1 MDLNPLLVSIGA
13 TIALVLLVIFFL
25 LSRIKVAGP
34 NEAFIVTG
42 RKGQPV
48 TNPETGEITTDLSGQ
63 KVVMGASTFVVP
75 FVQRLELLEL
85 SSRQISVQVGSAV
98 SSNGIRCSLEGVAIV
113 KVGGT
118 EDAVRAAAQR
128 FLGQQADVDRF
139 TTEVLAGS
147 LRSIV
152 GRLTIEEIIR
162 DRAAFAREVSEE
174 AEVSLTNQGLVL
186 DTFQLQDIQ
195 AEGNYI
201 ADLGRPEAAR
211 AEKDAKIAEAV
222 AQRESEQARLQAE
235 EEVAEAQRQLALRV
249 AQIKAET
256 DHAEAE
262 AAAAGPKSK
271 AAQDREILAA
281 QQEVAEEQASLKERE
296 LDTEVRKPADAQRYA
311 VEQAAEGRKSASIR
325 DAEARRESTIAAA
338 TAKAEEDRLIGAGE
352 RQRREEL
359 AKAREIEG
367 RSEGEA
373 EKARREA
380 LAEAVRVEG
389 EAEASAILARGD
401 AEAQAMEKKAAAYE
415 QYGDAAIIDLLATV
429 LPEVVGRAAE
439 PLSAID
445 KLTVISTDGASQ
457 LTKNVS
463 TNVAQGLQLASDLT
477 GVDLMTLFSQLAN
490 RTTGAAPAPAAP
502 ASKPAR
508 KESRTAVIDGNVI
521 DGNATDNTPTP
532 PSPPPATPNA

>member
-1 MDLNPLLVSIGA
+1 MNLVLIAAASVVGLLV
-13 TIALVLLVIFFL
+13 LVVAYL

-48 TNPETGEITTDLSGQ
+48 TNPETGEVTTDLSGQ
-63 KVVMGASTFVVP
+63 KVVMGASVFVVP
-75 FVQRLELLEL
+75 FVQRLESLDL
-85 SSRQISVQVGSAV
+85 SSRQISIHVGSAV

-118 EDAVRAAAQR
+118 EDAIRAAGQR
-128 FLGQQADVDRF
+128 FLGQQDEVNLF

-195 AEGNYI
+195 AEGSYI
-201 ADLGRPEAAR
+201 QDLGRPEAAR
-211 AEKDAKIAEAV
+211 AEKEAKIAEAV

-235 EEVAEAQRQLALRV
+235 EEVAEAQRTLALRV

-256 DHAEAE
+256 DAAEAE
-262 AAAAGPKSK
+262 AAAAGPRSK
-271 AAQDREILAA
+271 AAQDREVLAA

-296 LDTEVRKPADAQRYA
+296 LDTEIRKPADAQRYA
-311 VEQAAEGRKSASIR
+311 VEQEAEGRKSAAIR
-325 DAEARRESTIAAA
+325 DAEARREATIAAA

-367 RSEGEA
+367 RAEGGA

-389 EAEASAILARGD
+389 DAQAAAIRATGEAEAD
-401 AEAQAMEKKAAAYE
+401 AMEKKAQAYE
-415 QYGDAAIIDLLATV
+415 QYGDAAIIDLLAKA
-429 LPEVVGRAAE
+429 LPEVVAKAAE
-439 PLSAID
+439 PMSNID

-457 LTKNVS
+457 LTKTVSSNV
-463 TNVAQGLQLASDLT
+463 TEGLQLASDLT
-477 GVDLMTLFSQLAN
+477 GVDLTALFSQLAN
-490 RTTGAAPAPAAP
+490 RATGANGSRPPVGVAAAP
-502 ASKPAR
+502 
-508 KESRTAVIDGNVI
+508 
-521 DGNATDNTPTP
+521 
-532 PSPPPATPNA
+532 PPPPVPPADAAGSGDS